1 MSASTDEEEIDVVL
15 NLLARESSD
24 STHAEPMAITDGEEL
39 VGMERIRK
47 PEEVRPKCPHWVSQP
62 TALVEEKRKKMRLRR
77 LSSLDH
83 GTVLEREIGSNLFLN
98 DFGGWIA

>member
-47 PEEVRPKCPHWVSQP
+47 PEEVRPKCPH
-62 TALVEEKRKKMRLRR
+62 
-77 LSSLDH
+77 
-83 GTVLEREIGSNLFLN
+83 
-98 DFGGWIA
+98 